1 MKATGIVRRID
12 DLGRVVIP
20 KGIRRTM
27 HIREGDSLEIYTDTD
42 GQVVFKK
49 YSPIGEMGHLAAQYA
64 DTLARVGGRP
74 VLVADRDRIIASAG
88 CPKREVIDRVLS
100 DDAEAHL
107 MARRRYLREGGAP
120 SLFPLVGSDHEAVA
134 MEPILAAGDV
144 VGAVL
149 LLSTPERRR
158 LSECDTKLAQVAAT
172 LLGKQLEEI

>member
-64 DTLARVGGRP
+64 DTLARVSGRP
-74 VLVADRDRIIASAG
+74 VLVADRDRIIAAAG
-88 CPKREVIDRVLS
+88 CPKREVVDRSLS
-100 DDAEAHL
+100 EAVESHL
-107 MARRRYLREGGAP
+107 QGRRRYLRENGTAALCP
-120 SLFPLVGSDHEAVA
+120 MEGSDHEAVVL
-134 MEPILAAGDV
+134 EPIIAAGDV

-149 LLSTPERRR
+149 ILSTPEHRRP
-158 LSECDTKLAQVAAT
+158 SECDLKLAQSAAT
-172 LLGKQLEEI
+172 LE